1 MQRCFT
7 KKKEKRC
14 RETAKCVTIL
24 NEDLKSKRTGRCP
37 KGKSKCSADYQ
48 CYPLDKEAIEDFN
61 PTPNKHTRNVG
72 KKRLNRGLEDFKPTP
87 NKHTRNRDNGLDF
100 TKATSEQELTEWLT
114 AYFTTLAPAK
124 MNIIP
129 ILVKNGLTD
138 QPFLDEKL
146 KHLFDKGLA
155 FAKKKFDDASFS
167 VATSGQELT
176 KWLTAYYTDENPEK
190 IKNITSAVEKYFSKQ
205 FILDS
210 QLKLKYLNKGLAF
223 AKKKFDALN
232 SANKATRTS
241 PKAVAAP
248 LPKKAPK
255 TTTSPKAGVTP
266 LPPKATSKQEFTK
279 WLTTYYII
287 VFPEELHY
295 VPQIVD
301 KYFID
306 QAELNKKLL
315 RKSATKYKGT
325 TYGLDYAKKKSEQW
339 TAAKINT
346 EPTLTSGYAQSELE
360 LEKWI
365 DTLLLNQCTPEHLK
379 KILKI
384 EKLVVR
390 LPVHVASISFSHQM
404 ELDQILHAHNISL
417 NKAKTDYGTQTRN
430 NALQV
435 DKANTRKQL
444 RKDPYYLGV

>member
-1 MQRCFT
+1 MQRCFK

-48 CYPLDKEAIEDFN
+48 CYPLDKEALEDFN
-61 PTPNKHTRNVG
+61 PPPNKHTRNVG
-72 KKRLNRGLEDFKPTP
+72 NNRLNRGLEDFNPPP
-87 NKHTRNRDNGLDF
+87 NKHTRNVGNNRLNRDNGLDF

-129 ILVKNGLTD
+129 ILVTDGLTN

-146 KHLFDKGLA
+146 KQFFD
-155 FAKKKFDDASFS
+155 
-167 VATSGQELT
+167 
-176 KWLTAYYTDENPEK
+176 
-190 IKNITSAVEKYFSKQ
+190 
-205 FILDS
+205 
-210 QLKLKYLNKGLAF
+210 KGLAF

-287 VFPEELHY
+287 LFPEELHY
-295 VPQIVD
+295 VSQIVD
-301 KYFID
+301 TYFID
-306 QAELNKKLL
+306 QAKLNKKLL
-315 RKSATKYKGT
+315 HKSATKYKGT

-339 TAAKINT
+339 TADKINT

-390 LPVHVASISFSHQM
+390 LPVHVASIYFSHQM

-444 RKDPYYLGV
+444 LKDPYYLGV